1 VEKKA
6 KLKNR
11 RNNNKNVKE
20 KERRRKSEEKGKSF
34 LSFLKHQRRRKQTRN
49 IIKLRT

>member
-1 VEKKA
+1 VKKKA
-6 KLKNR
+6 KPKGR

-20 KERRRKSEEKGKSF
+20 KVRRRKSEEKGKSF
-34 LSFLKHQRRRKQTRN
+34 LPFLKHQTRRKQTQN